1 MVDIQFNY
9 KDKKTNIKCKRNDN
23 VYKVFKRF
31 ASDNNLD
38 FCNLMFYCEGSK
50 IDIFLDLKIEEQFD
64 LKNKS
69 KKINKIQILVFDDIS
84 PEEYFVK
91 FIYKG
96 EEELIKCARNE
107 KVSIICKNFASK
119 VKVDISKLL
128 FFFGGRV
135 INDIDNETFYELAKN
150 LDRESKNLDR
160 ESKVICILVC
170 DFEEVEDF
178 GEEEFQKNNLKNYQ
192 ESRKNNLENHH
203 LIKLIK
209 YLSL

>member
-9 KDKKTNIKCKRNDN
+9 KDKKTNIKCKKNDN
-23 VYKVFKRF
+23 VYYVFKRF

-91 FIYKG
+91 FIYQG

-128 FFFGGRV
+128 FFYGGEILNN
-135 INDIDNETFYELAKN
+135 INNETVYELATI
-150 LDRESKNLDR
+150 LDRESK
-160 ESKVICILVC
+160 IMIILVE
-170 DFEEVEDF
+170 DFEKIKDF